1 MAARKH
7 TNLKK
12 QASKTKR
19 QSTKTADFEL
29 GDDGDLSPAQRRE
42 LEKRI
47 EDLHDRTRYL
57 LASTLG
63 PNFVL
68 YYNLSEDTYGWNDP
82 THATLFKRRKAAQ
95 AVQQL
100 LGDKDSIVEC
110 VVDKKGKLVAKSVA
124 QPKPAKKGSGRTA
137 KKPSRRKSAKA

>member
-7 TNLKK
+7 TNPKK

-19 QSTKTADFEL
+19 HSSKTPDFEL

-110 VVDKKGKLVAKSVA
+110 VVDKKGKLVVKSVGK
-124 QPKPAKKGSGRTA
+124 PKATTKTTGRAAKKSPSKKRA
-137 KKPSRRKSAKA
+137 KK